1 MPPPRAVTGARLPS
15 RDSGV
20 PGTRLACGVT
30 PGTRSLEP
38 RPGGDAREV
47 AGAAPAFLKRRVRV
61 PVPSAP

>member
-38 RPGGDAREV
+38 R
-47 AGAAPAFLKRRVRV
+47 GAAPAFLKRRVRV